1 MSYLTIEDVRNLML
15 DRGPDDNDISID
27 LTFSD
32 EEITDAM
39 VRAAREYNS
48 IPPYGVDSIS
58 PDYLPME
65 TNLFLY
71 GTAKQLCLSRKAKLM
86 RNDID
91 YSAGNVQVSPAKK
104 EIQYLDALQKE
115 FRDYFIMEAKQ
126 RKVTMNVMNGFGII
140 G

>member
-15 DRGPDDNDISID
+15 DRGPDDNEISID
-27 LTFSD
+27 LAFSD
-32 EEITDAM
+32 EEIANAIART
-39 VRAAREYNS
+39 AREYNS
-48 IPPYGVDSIS
+48 IPPYGVDSVNA
-58 PDYLPME
+58 DYLPME

-71 GTAKQLCLSRKAKLM
+71 GAAQQLCLSRKAKLM

-126 RKVTMNVMNGFGII
+126 RKVTMNVMNGFGVI

>member
-1 MSYLTIEDVRNLML
+1 MSYLTIEDVRNLLL
-15 DRGPDDNDISID
+15 DRGPDDNEISID
-27 LTFSD
+27 LAFSD
-32 EEITDAM
+32 EEIANAIART
-39 VRAAREYNS
+39 AREYNS
-48 IPPYGVDSIS
+48 IPPYGVDSVS
-58 PDYLPME
+58 ADYLPME

-71 GTAKQLCLSRKAKLM
+71 GAAYQLCLSRKAKLM

>member
-1 MSYLTIEDVRNLML
+1 MIFHKISFTIHN
-15 DRGPDDNDISID
+15 
-27 LTFSD
+27 
-32 EEITDAM
+32 
-39 VRAAREYNS
+39 
-48 IPPYGVDSIS
+48 
-58 PDYLPME
+58 ME

-71 GTAKQLCLSRKAKLM
+71 GAAQQLCLSRKAKLM